1 MTEPNNI
8 FPRQP
13 APVLIP
19 DEEDL
24 MFQVIDWYIPE
35 ADRAA
40 DHYRRLEGYPPMTGS
55 PDEYKIFMY
64 GVTKTG
70 HSVCVKVN
78 NFCPYFFLK
87 IPPAW
92 DNLSDRQ
99 LKEYVKTLASALKY
113 EQSTKKKFNKMTRE
127 WEEYTSNIIPY
138 KLRDHLEYVKI
149 VKRKNFWYFTNGQE
163 FPFIKIRVKSLALF
177 NILKRHFGEP
187 AQIEAGFAMY
197 ESNIDPFLR
206 FIHERNIEPCG
217 WVKLPRECYDFLEDG
232 DDGPI
237 SRANYNVNVDYT
249 DVHACNINQIAP
261 LLIVSFDIE
270 CTSSHGDF
278 PVAKKNYR
286 KLAADLLS
294 TARTFKQPNDITKEL
309 VTQWIL
315 DAFEKPIK
323 ITLEVTIN
331 QVFPKEQLKR
341 EVLSKLVTRNIA
353 QITDLLKTAA
363 VNSKGI
369 TQNDD
374 DDDDDEE
381 PVKTTATKKK
391 EDSTNEENLIKF
403 LDKNLPELCGDSI
416 IQIGTTVNRYGSDE
430 IIYKHI
436 VTLKSCK
443 SIPGVDVESYDT
455 EEEVLNAWKELLARL
470 DPDILIG
477 YNIFGFDMQ
486 YIWQRAEELCIDEE
500 FAVGLGRMN
509 NRRTILDKKELSS
522 SALGDNIMY
531 IFDMDGVVLID
542 LLKVMQRDH
551 KLDSYK
557 LDAVAK
563 HFLKDSKEDLKPKEI
578 FEKFLGSSQDRCDIA
593 TYCIQDCALCN
604 RLMHKLKVLENNV
617 GMGNVCSVPL
627 SYLFMRGQGI
637 KIFSL
642 VSKECRAKQ
651 YLIPVLKSTYSY
663 AAKEKIDGADDA
675 PVEEDGYEGAIVLP
689 PEEGMYLDDPI
700 TVLDYSSLYPSSM
713 ISRNLSHDSYV
724 ADLNSPYA
732 HLQSEGI
739 TYHTITYDV
748 YEGKGDAKHV
758 VGKKECTFAQFPN
771 GKKGIIPSILMKL
784 LQQRKNTR
792 KKIEYETITLS
803 NGTTLTGLIN
813 EESTSIIDVDAG
825 ETTKINSEDIVSRVD
840 TFNQFE
846 KAVLDALQL
855 AFKVT
860 ANSLYGQIGSR
871 MSQIYLKDIAAC
883 TTATGREMI
892 MTAKGF
898 VEKQYNA
905 RVIYGDSVMPDT
917 PIMIRDRNTGIIS
930 IKAIKDLA
938 TVWQSYAVFKDTEDI
953 SNESTDM
960 DTECNVLPTSN
971 TNRTEKE
978 QSMNSAYEVWTDR
991 GWSSIIRVIR
1001 HKCNKRIYR
1010 VVDSNGIVDVTE
1022 DHSLLDMNR
1031 NLIKPETLQEKPGV
1045 KEHTTTLLHAIP
1057 KQEELSQLTPLSFP
1071 LELKPVYDSI
1081 NDSIH
1086 VLNEYDFVTAQQIY
1100 MHLISKGYYV
1110 KLDHLYGGVKIHY
1123 SLQPFEYSKRYVYVH
1138 LVNYNN
1144 FVYDIETEEGV
1155 FQAGIG
1161 SLIVKNTDS
1170 IFCKFPVTNEQG
1182 EPVYGREAL
1191 PLCIAAGQKA
1201 SKEIKSILPPPQCL
1215 EYEKTMWPFILLSKK
1230 RYVGNLYETD
1240 AEKKPKQKSMGIVL
1254 KRRDNANIV
1263 KIIYGG
1269 IIDILLNNND
1279 FEGSV
1284 NFLKTELQKMVD
1296 GNVELINLIVSKT
1309 LKGNYKDPTKIAH
1322 RVLASR
1328 MGERDEGNMPMVND
1342 RVPYVYIKSADGTIP
1357 KLQGDRIEHPDY
1369 IREMNLKPDYLFYIT
1384 NQLIKPIS
1392 QLYALCVEKLPGY
1405 SYPPSYWIQWD
1416 EELCGKE
1423 LYTNDRKRK
1432 DRIQALK
1439 MKEVESLLF
1448 YPYMIQ
1454 IDPELVKTKSRATR
1468 TPAKKIKKGD
1478 NVKEDMPEIELT
1490 EGSKIIEIRIKQLVK
1505 GKKSKY
1511 ESIIH
1516 IYEYVPNTNDTAKT
1530 SKKTKATKEIEEK
1543 QALKELKLELNGL
1556 KHAVLVQSTEKAFQ
1570 LLIKEF
1576 PDMKGIPIQIRIDK
1590 TFIKTLKKAY
1600 QEADSIQEE
1609 LQKASSEQDVA
1620 KLVEL
1625 QELQQTANIL
1635 GYFQIF
1641 PFIFDPI

>member
-1 MTEPNNI
+1 MTTNI
-8 FPRQP
+8 FPRQQ
-13 APVLIP
+13 APVLVP

-35 ADRAA
+35 SDRAA

-55 PDEYKIFMY
+55 PDEYTIFMY

-99 LKEYVKTLASALKY
+99 LKEHVKSLQSSLKY

-149 VKRKNFWYFTNGQE
+149 VKRKNFWHFTNGAE

-187 AQIEAGFAMY
+187 AQIDAGFAMY

-232 DDGPI
+232 DEGPI
-237 SRANYNVNVDYT
+237 SRASYNVHVDYT
-249 DVHACNINQIAP
+249 DVYACNINQIAP

-294 TARTFKQPNDITKEL
+294 TARTFKQPNDITQEIVK
-309 VTQWIL
+309 QWIL

-323 ITLEVTIN
+323 INVEVTIN

-341 EVLSKLVTRNIA
+341 EVLTKLVIRNIP

-363 VNSKGI
+363 VNAKGI

-374 DDDDDEE
+374 DEDDDDDE
-381 PVKTTATKKK
+381 PKKTAATKKK
-391 EDSTNEENLIKF
+391 EDTTNEENLIKF

-443 SIPGVDVESYDT
+443 SIPGVDVESYET
-455 EEEVLNAWKELLARL
+455 EEEVLNAWKELIARL

-542 LLKVMQRDH
+542 MLKVMQRDH

-563 HFLKDSKEDLKPKEI
+563 HFLKDSKEDLKPREI
-578 FEKFLGSSQDRCDIA
+578 FEKFLGSAQDRCDIA

-642 VSKECRAKQ
+642 VAKECRAKQ
-651 YLIPVLKSTYSY
+651 YLIPVLKSTYTS
-663 AAKEKIDGADDA
+663 KEKIEGAADTA
-675 PVEEDGYEGAIVLP
+675 PPDEDGYEGAIVLP
-689 PEEGMYLDDPI
+689 PQEGMYLEDPI

-724 ADLNSPYA
+724 PDLNSPYA

-792 KKIEYETITLS
+792 KKIEYETLTLKT
-803 NGTTLTGLIN
+803 GTILTGLVN
-813 EESTSIIDVDAG
+813 EESTCITDVEAG
-825 ETTKINSEDIVSRVD
+825 ETIKINSNDIVSRVD
-840 TFNQFE
+840 TYNPFE

-898 VEKQYNA
+898 VERQYNA
-905 RVIYGDSVMPDT
+905 EVVYGDSVMPDT
-917 PIMIRDRNTGIIS
+917 PILVRNRDTGIVS
-930 IKAIKDLA
+930 IKAIQDLA
-938 TVWQSYAVFKDTEDI
+938 TIWQSYAVFKETEDI
-953 SNESTDM
+953 TNDSPDM
-960 DTECNVLPTSN
+960 DIESNVLPKS
-971 TNRTEKE
+971 NRTEKE
-978 QSMNSAYEVWTDR
+978 QSMNTSYEVWTDR

-1031 NLIKPETLQEKPGV
+1031 NLIKPGTLVEKPGE
-1045 KEHTTTLLHAIP
+1045 KEHTMTLLHAIP
-1057 KQEELSQLTPLSFP
+1057 SRQELSQLTPLAFP
-1071 LELKPVYDSI
+1071 LELKEVYDC
-1081 NDSIH
+1081 IH
-1086 VLNEYDFVTAQQIY
+1086 IINEYDFVTAQQIY

-1110 KLDHLYGGVKIHY
+1110 KVDHLYGGVKIHY
-1123 SLQPFEYSKRYVYVH
+1123 SRQPFEYSKRYVHVRFN
-1138 LVNYNN
+1138 NYNN

-1155 FQAGIG
+1155 FQAGVG

-1170 IFCKFPVTNEQG
+1170 IFCKFPVTNEKG
-1182 EPVYGREAL
+1182 ERVYGREAL

-1201 SKEIKSILPPPQCL
+1201 SKEIKSILP
-1215 EYEKTMWPFILLSKK
+1215 T
-1230 RYVGNLYETD
+1230 
-1240 AEKKPKQKSMGIVL
+1240 
-1254 KRRDNANIV
+1254 
-1263 KIIYGG
+1263 
-1269 IIDILLNNND
+1269 
-1279 FEGSV
+1279 
-1284 NFLKTELQKMVD
+1284 
-1296 GNVELINLIVSKT
+1296 
-1309 LKGNYKDPTKIAH
+1309 
-1322 RVLASR
+1322 
-1328 MGERDEGNMPMVND
+1328 
-1342 RVPYVYIKSADGTIP
+1342 
-1357 KLQGDRIEHPDY
+1357 
-1369 IREMNLKPDYLFYIT
+1369 
-1384 NQLIKPIS
+1384 
-1392 QLYALCVEKLPGY
+1392 
-1405 SYPPSYWIQWD
+1405 
-1416 EELCGKE
+1416 
-1423 LYTNDRKRK
+1423 
-1432 DRIQALK
+1432 
-1439 MKEVESLLF
+1439 
-1448 YPYMIQ
+1448 
-1454 IDPELVKTKSRATR
+1454 
-1468 TPAKKIKKGD
+1468 
-1478 NVKEDMPEIELT
+1478 
-1490 EGSKIIEIRIKQLVK
+1490 
-1505 GKKSKY
+1505 
-1511 ESIIH
+1511 
-1516 IYEYVPNTNDTAKT
+1516 
-1530 SKKTKATKEIEEK
+1530 
-1543 QALKELKLELNGL
+1543 
-1556 KHAVLVQSTEKAFQ
+1556 
-1570 LLIKEF
+1570 
-1576 PDMKGIPIQIRIDK
+1576 
-1590 TFIKTLKKAY
+1590 
-1600 QEADSIQEE
+1600 
-1609 LQKASSEQDVA
+1609 
-1620 KLVEL
+1620 
-1625 QELQQTANIL
+1625 
-1635 GYFQIF
+1635 
-1641 PFIFDPI
+1641 